1 MKKVLIAIDYHP
13 TSEKIAKAGH
23 WLAQQLGAQV
33 CLIHVRAE
41 LGYYTTDYPDFM
53 GFEGFGM
60 ATDFDLASEIQERGK
75 EFLNSAANHLKDP
88 SVQTH
93 LGDGD
98 AANEILS
105 YADEWDADLIVMGT
119 HSHST
124 LEKLFVGSVA
134 AEVLEKTKIPVHMVP
149 VKK

>member
-23 WLAQQLGAQV
+23 WLAQQLSAQV
-33 CLIHVRAE
+33 CLIHVRADV
-41 LGYYTTDYPDFM
+41 GYYTTEYPTFM

-60 ATDFDLASEIQERGK
+60 APEMDLASEIEERGD
-75 EFLNSAANHLKDP
+75 EFLSTAAQHLRDP

-98 AANEILS
+98 AANEILK
-105 YADEWDADLIVMGT
+105 YAEEWNADLIVMGT

-134 AEVLEKTKIPVHMVP
+134 AKVLEETDIPVHMVP